1 MDHNGPDVPLDRDRA
16 RALLTPWAHQPAV
29 VLDRHLEVLSATP
42 LARAL
47 SPCLLEGVNIARFTF
62 LDPRA
67 QQDRACWREAAGQVT
82 ALLSDSL
89 DRHDADRGFRSIVG
103 ELSAR
108 SPGFATAWAAGAPA
122 RGSGSVRFLDTAV
135 GTVPLGYR
143 LTRPPDDDEHTLLVF
158 EPADAAA
165 RDALGRLA
173 VTVREPRAPH
183 SP

>member
-1 MDHNGPDVPLDRDRA
+1 MDDDGADVPPDPARG
-16 RALLTPWAHQPAV
+16 RALLTPWAQRPAV
-29 VLDRHLEVLSATP
+29 LLDRHLEVLSATP

-47 SPCLLEGVNIARFTF
+47 SPALVEGVNIARFTF
-62 LDPRA
+62 LDPQA
-67 QQDRACWREAAGQVT
+67 QQDRACWRNAADEIT

-89 DRHDADRGFRSIVG
+89 DRHEGDRGFRSVVG

-108 SPGFATAWAAGAPA
+108 SPRFATTWAVGARA
-122 RGSGSVRFLDTAV
+122 AGSGSVRFLDTAV

-143 LTRPPDDDEHTLLVF
+143 VTRLDDEHTLLVF

-173 VTVREPRAPH
+173 LTVREPPAPR